1 MLFESKTHSGVA
13 NLFAIVLSFLSDWL
27 TEFATPSLF
36 GRMSMSLIQFGF
48 WTHSGSMRH
57 FGSGKCF
64 SCAKNFEWMK
74 LFLWATP
81 SDSVSSSESLIRL
94 ALGTHSV

>member
-36 GRMSMSLIQFGF
+36 GRMSMSLIQFEFG
-48 WTHSGSMRH
+48 THSGSMRRFA
-57 FGSGKCF
+57 FGMLFESQTCSGVANQF
-64 SCAKNFEWMK
+64 AIVLS
-74 LFLWATP
+74 FL
-81 SDSVSSSESLIRL
+81 S
-94 ALGTHSV
+94 G